1 MSYVQGTVVRV
12 SAPFTAAA
20 DGAPVEPAEVVLR
33 IDKPGTEPTTELEL
47 TSGGV
52 INDPA
57 VAGGYYADLEISA
70 DLRRATSS
78 AASFSFIVVDRKAL
92 AVRQRVGYQPHPRI
106 VQCLARGERAE
117 RLASAVGLP
126 FSFIISVPA
135 YAQPLPSVP
144 WPSAPAVWRPA
155 TYRRRRR
162 PLERALPGR
171 RR

>member
-33 IDKPGTEPTTELEL
+33 IDKPGNEPTTELEL

-92 AVRQRVGYQPHPRI
+92 AVRQRVGYQLHPRI

-117 RLASAVGLP
+117 RLASAVGVAVLLHHLSASIRSAFT
-126 FSFIISVPA
+126 FSALAF
-135 YAQPLPSVP
+135 
-144 WPSAPAVWRPA
+144 SACGVASL
-155 TYRRRRR
+155 RRTAGAGAR
-162 PLERALPGR
+162 
-171 RR
+171 